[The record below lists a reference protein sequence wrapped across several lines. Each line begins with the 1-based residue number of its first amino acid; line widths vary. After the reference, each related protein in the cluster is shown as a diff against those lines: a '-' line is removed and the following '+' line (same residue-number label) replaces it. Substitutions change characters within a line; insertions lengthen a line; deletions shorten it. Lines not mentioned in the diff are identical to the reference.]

1 MYALSSFP
9 STTPLCSSTQLITII
24 IPYSLLRY
32 LAPHNSPKSAWRRPK
47 IKKWLIE
54 YLAVVRLKERN
65 ADKEAA
71 GTTVTREGLLNE
83 LKRPPYR
90 WRLTHMLHFQW
101 CARPFDDSFAICSSS
116 QTSLTEV
123 FGPGLVQAL
132 CKTSCIDPVIIFDKD
147 DKIGQSDIH
156 WNPFAAVLEVLD
168 LWGEAFGWWI
178 GNEDCLG
185 EEGVVLMMVM
195 MMSRMVVRVNV
206 NANRI
211 RLRDAVL
218 CWLEAGYKL
227 SRGCMTSRNL

>member
-101 CARPFDDSFAICSSS
+101 CARPFDDSFPNLAHHRPRVYLLGHQVQAKFVCQSIACALGHPFQRISSGGVLMKPKYA
-116 QTSLTEV
+116 LTEV
-123 FGPGLVQAL
+123 SGPRLVQAL
-132 CKTSCIDPVIIFDKD
+132 CKTSTWRSLFWKVLFPFVITPLFLI
-147 DKIGQSDIH
+147 
-156 WNPFAAVLEVLD
+156 
-168 LWGEAFGWWI
+168 AFQ
-178 GNEDCLG
+178 
-185 EEGVVLMMVM
+185 
-195 MMSRMVVRVNV
+195 
-206 NANRI
+206 
-211 RLRDAVL
+211 
-218 CWLEAGYKL
+218 
-227 SRGCMTSRNL
+227 MTFSERHLHSCYSY